1 MATAFGAFGEMLKR
15 FRQRR
20 NLSKYEL
27 AARSGIAHG
36 NIFKIE
42 NHQRGV
48 PPFGTVFSLA
58 LGLELTE
65 EERDLFM
72 KRALGERLLDEVQ
85 RWCVYYY
92 LATLRDED
100 FRRVMGL
107 VNGAKQSRGE
117 EYALADKVPQ
127 MDADRLY
134 AILVEIA
141 ERPEWQ
147 EERGILA
154 AEIARDATISLVDGS
169 VKVTLGPLAHRALDV
184 DPLMYEDMPEA
195 ADVVQRIQSRPRP
208 KQMAT

>member
-1 MATAFGAFGEMLKR
+1 MATTFGAFGEMLKR

-20 NLSKYEL
+20 NISKYEL
-27 AARSGIAHG
+27 SARSGIAHG

-58 LGLELTE
+58 MGLELTE

-85 RWCVYYY
+85 SWCVYYY

-100 FRRVMGL
+100 FQRVMKF
-107 VNGAKQSRGE
+107 VNGPKPPRGAE
-117 EYALADKVPQ
+117 HALADKVPE
-127 MDADRLY
+127 MDSDRLY
-134 AILVEIA
+134 AILIEIA

-147 EERGILA
+147 EERSILA
-154 AEIARDATISLVDGS
+154 AKIVRDATISLADGS
-169 VKVTLGPLAHRALDV
+169 VNVTLGPLAHRALDV
-184 DPLMYEDMPEA
+184 DRLIHDNLREA
-195 ADVVQRIQSRPRP
+195 ADVVQRIRSRPQP

>member
-1 MATAFGAFGEMLKR
+1 MATAFGAFGGMLKR

-27 AARSGIAHG
+27 SARSGIAHG

-58 LGLELTE
+58 MGLELTE
-65 EERDLFM
+65 DERDLFM
-72 KRALGERLLDEVQ
+72 KRALGERLLDEMQ
-85 RWCVYYY
+85 SWCMYYY

-100 FRRVMGL
+100 FQRVIRF
-107 VNGAKQSRGE
+107 VNGAKQFRSAE
-117 EYALADKVPQ
+117 PTLADGVLP

-134 AILVEIA
+134 TILMEIA

-154 AEIARDATISLVDGS
+154 AQIVRDATISLVDGS
-169 VKVTLGPLAHRALDV
+169 VDVTLGPLAHRALDV
-184 DPLMYEDMPEA
+184 DQLVYEDLPEA
-195 ADVVQRIQSRPRP
+195 AAVVQRIQSRPRP